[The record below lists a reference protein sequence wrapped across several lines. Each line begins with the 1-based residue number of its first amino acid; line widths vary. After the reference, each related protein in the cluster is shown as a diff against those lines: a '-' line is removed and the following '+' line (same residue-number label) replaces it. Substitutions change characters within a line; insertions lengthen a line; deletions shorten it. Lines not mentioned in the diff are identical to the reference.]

1 MIRCLINCITGLK
14 TIARATKSRICGWH
28 FSMLKER
35 SRRARMVNT
44 MIVEY
49 DKELDVVYIS
59 KKINDRW
66 IQVGFTSDEVDQINN
81 VRGGK

>member
-1 MIRCLINCITGLK
+1 
-14 TIARATKSRICGWH
+14 
-28 FSMLKER
+28 
-35 SRRARMVNT
+35 
-44 MIVEY
+44 MIVDY

-59 KKINDRW
+59 KKIGDRW